1 MMLGSKVCKI
11 TGVVMVVKPFMLVGA
26 DVELML
32 AVAFTPAVA
41 FIPAVAFTPAVAL
54 LPIAFLN
61 PLIGNA

>member
-1 MMLGSKVCKI
+1 MTLGSKVCKI

-32 AVAFTPAVA
+32 AVAFTAAVA
-41 FIPAVAFTPAVAL
+41 FIPAVAL
-54 LPIAFLN
+54 LPIAFLK